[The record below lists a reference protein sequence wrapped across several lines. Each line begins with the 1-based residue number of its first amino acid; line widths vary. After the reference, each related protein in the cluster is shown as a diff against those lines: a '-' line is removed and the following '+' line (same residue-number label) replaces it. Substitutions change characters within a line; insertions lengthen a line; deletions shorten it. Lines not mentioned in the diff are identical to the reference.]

1 MQLVSKTDQTPCPH
15 GAYALGAAIN
25 TKNYDICFC
34 LSHSSSMT
42 LNPNKRS
49 SARRADPDCR
59 AISRCSVQRFFFHV
73 RFEMKIKL
81 PPSTEPREGYN
92 PGRCVQILLGKNNL
106 MWKDA
111 KDSWLQG
118 FDFWEQMILSP
129 PVLNFRAHN
138 E

>member
-1 MQLVSKTDQTPCPH
+1 M
-15 GAYALGAAIN
+15 
-25 TKNYDICFC
+25 
-34 LSHSSSMT
+34 
-42 LNPNKRS
+42 
-49 SARRADPDCR
+49 
-59 AISRCSVQRFFFHV
+59 
-73 RFEMKIKL
+73 
-81 PPSTEPREGYN
+81 
-92 PGRCVQILLGKNNL
+92 QILLGKNNL